1 LAPTADN
8 RIAGHR
14 HGSAPADDGPRR
26 VGDESIG
33 EEGAVFKL
41 EDLPYNR
48 LAGKKGIERFGT
60 IRVTT

>member
-1 LAPTADN
+1 VLLPTTDRVELAMSPF
-8 RIAGHR
+8 
-14 HGSAPADDGPRR
+14 
-26 VGDESIG
+26 G